1 MRIDGL
7 PLWRKSN
14 SAVAMISI
22 ALLSGCVSTTVD
34 TPQGL
39 VGSNPLPTM
48 SDVLSLEKTGGF
60 PTPGARPGTTLVA
73 SLPAE
78 PVTLETPIA
87 TPPAPVV
94 EQIAEAPQLPDV
106 NTRIASAEEAPV
118 AGNAVVAETVEIVT
132 APPKPVAPPPQMLA
146 TAKPNSTTSSG
157 GFLNSL
163 FGKNT
168 KRKSPPAI
176 ITTAK
181 PAPRVIAT
189 ASASG
194 SASALPGVNRD
205 RALGLKATN
214 TILEPIQVAS
224 AAGLARLTPGGL
236 KTQHS
241 GVDVKCLKPALVRVL
256 KTIEKRYGKAVIV
269 TSGYRS
275 AKRNAS
281 IRGAKNSLHIYCSAA
296 DIQVA
301 GIDKWTLAKYLRSM
315 PGRGGVGT
323 YCHTKS
329 VHIDIGPKRDW
340 NWRCRRR

>member
-1 MRIDGL
+1 
-7 PLWRKSN
+7 
-14 SAVAMISI
+14 MISLV
-22 ALLSGCVSTTVD
+22 LLSGCVSSAID

-39 VGSNPLPTM
+39 VGTGPLPTT
-48 SDVLSLEKTGGF
+48 SEVLALENAGGL
-60 PTPGARPGTTLVA
+60 PTPAARPGTTQTA
-73 SLPAE
+73 SLPVE
-78 PVTLETPIA
+78 TVSEQTPVA
-87 TPPAPVV
+87 TPPTPMVA
-94 EQIAEAPQLPDV
+94 QIEEPAEPSDV
-106 NTRIASAEEAPV
+106 NTRIASAEDAPV
-118 AGNAVVAETVEIVT
+118 AGDVMVASAPVKTVT
-132 APPKPVAPPPQMLA
+132 PPPPQIVA
-146 TAKPNSTTSSG
+146 ASKADTNSG

-168 KRKSPPAI
+168 NRKSPPAAI
-176 ITTAK
+176 K
-181 PAPRVIAT
+181 NVNPPRVVVAT

-194 SASALPGVNRD
+194 SAAALPGVSRE
-205 RALGLKATN
+205 RALGVQSTSATLK
-214 TILEPIQVAS
+214 PIQVAS
-224 AAGLARLTPGGL
+224 AAGLARLTPNGL

-256 KTIEKRYGKAVIV
+256 KTIEKRYGKAVVV

-275 AKRNAS
+275 ATRNAS

-296 DIQVA
+296 DIQVD
-301 GIDKWTLAKYLRSM
+301 GVDKWTLAKYVRSM

>member
-1 MRIDGL
+1 
-7 PLWRKSN
+7 
-14 SAVAMISI
+14 MISL
-22 ALLSGCVSTTVD
+22 ALLSGCVSATVD

-39 VGSNPLPTM
+39 VGTSVLPTATE
-48 SDVLSLEKTGGF
+48 VLTLENTSGI
-60 PTPGARPGTTLVA
+60 PTPTPRPGTTLVA
-73 SLPAE
+73 AAPVEAE
-78 PVTLETPIA
+78 ATPTPVA

-94 EQIAEAPQLPDV
+94 ATIPDAPVQTDV
-106 NTRIASAEEAPV
+106 NSRIASAVQAPV
-118 AGNAVVAETVEIVT
+118 AGNEDVSEDVATLAEQPT
-132 APPKPVAPPPQMLA
+132 PVAPPPQILA
-146 TAKPNSTTSSG
+146 SANEPKASSAASSG

-168 KRKSPPAI
+168 NRKSPPA
-176 ITTAK
+176 AVK
-181 PAPRVIAT
+181 ASAAVKAPAEPPRVIAT

-194 SASALPGVNRD
+194 SASALPGVDRE
-205 RALGLKATN
+205 RALGLRAADA
-214 TILEPIQVAS
+214 IIEPIQVAS
-224 AAGLARLTPGGL
+224 AAGLARLTPNGL

-241 GVDVKCLKPALVRVL
+241 GVDVKCLKPSLVRVL
-256 KTIEKRYGKAVIV
+256 KKIEKRYGKPVIV